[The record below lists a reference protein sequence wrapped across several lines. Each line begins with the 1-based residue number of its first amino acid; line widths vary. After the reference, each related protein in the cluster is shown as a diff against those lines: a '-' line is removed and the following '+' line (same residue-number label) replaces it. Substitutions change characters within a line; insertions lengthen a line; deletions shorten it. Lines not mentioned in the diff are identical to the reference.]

1 MSWWQDFSLIDCSPR
16 KYHTCHKKIRAK
28 PKNSIKSDFK
38 DLLLDKKTIE
48 VIAESSCRRW
58 SVNSLLISA
67 NVENRPFNY
76 LETQNDKTWFIKYL
90 PGKENVCYDS
100 KNFIL
105 PIFIKSDINN
115 LESDYCYEISLERW
129 SLLHQKDCIQPKWLG
144 K

>member
-105 PIFIKSDINN
+105 PIFYQIRYKQF
-115 LESDYCYEISLERW
+115 R
-129 SLLHQKDCIQPKWLG
+129 KWLLLWNFVG
-144 K
+144 KMKPSPSKRLHSA